1 MSQTSLKYWIHRRL
15 TWLLVIVM
23 TCGTISSLSLID
35 WLFDRFEYQ
44 STQDELGRAAALL
57 ARDSA
62 ALAAV
67 ATDYGFWDDTSAF
80 INGQKTNYWAHF
92 SPALMLNS
100 QWDWVLIRDA
110 ELKPFS
116 SVALRDGQTVAL
128 SDADIADL
136 SRTLPLRCDTQK
148 SQISWLPEQPFL
160 FAQSPIS
167 ESAETPSRGCIV
179 FGRWLDTDYRQQIAS
194 MSGVEIRLATLRPA
208 QVSESDAV
216 QDMAVVDLDSPTL
229 NVRLYTET
237 RKTLA
242 QQRWVTA
249 LVLLANMV
257 LLTSIVLFALGEL
270 IQRKIVSRL
279 EHFAALA
286 DRYLLTRDHRTRWPI
301 HAHDEIDH
309 LGHAL
314 NALAAEIEGQI
325 RSIAYDADHDA
336 LTGIGNRR
344 FLLRTLQDALSALEL
359 RSAPPSCLL
368 LIDLDGFKLINDH
381 LGHAIGDS
389 ALCTV
394 AHRLKAALRTDD
406 TVVRIGGDEFA
417 VWLPN
422 TDQPTAL
429 NISRAL
435 CVSIAQPLPQGESVS
450 NVTASIG
457 IAPLYRGLTPTAL
470 LRNADLAMYEAKR
483 RGKNQ
488 AVVFDQAIHQAF
500 TRRAELEA
508 ALRVAVEQR
517 QIEAWFQPIVDGHG
531 RQIRSVEALARWR
544 LEGVWIS
551 PDEFIPI
558 AEEAGLIGELGK
570 QMLLA
575 SCAMLRRLHDLGWS
589 LSCSVNVSIRQFS
602 EGDLGAEI
610 MSLLQANQLAPGLLH
625 LEVTESLIAQRE
637 VELSA
642 TLHRLSALGLRL
654 HLDDFGTGYSSLSR
668 LQQLPLHA
676 LKIDRS
682 FVTPLSDG
690 HTVMVHTIV
699 EMARSLGLQVIAE
712 GVETLAQYDALC
724 QLEVD
729 LMQGYLF
736 AKPMPEHELLEWL
749 EQHRPLSLL

>member
-15 TWLLVIVM
+15 TWLLVVVM
-23 TCGTISSLSLID
+23 ACGTISSLTLID

-57 ARDSA
+57 HRDSE

-67 ATDYGFWDDTSAF
+67 AVDYGFWDDSAAF
-80 INGQKTNYWAHF
+80 LRGEKNNYWTHF
-92 SPALMLNS
+92 TPALMLNS
-100 QWDWVLIRDA
+100 QWDWVLVRDQQ
-110 ELKPFS
+110 LQSFS
-116 SVALRDGQTVAL
+116 SLALLDDSTQPLAA
-128 SDADIADL
+128 ADLADL
-136 SRTLPLRCDTQK
+136 SRILPQTCATSS
-148 SQISWLPEQPFL
+148 SQISWLDVQPFL
-160 FAQSPIS
+160 YAQAPIS
-167 ESAETPSRGCIV
+167 ESSEEAVQGCIV
-179 FGRWLDTDYRQQIAS
+179 FGRWLDRDYRAQIAS
-194 MSGVEIRLATLRPA
+194 MSGVEIGLTMLPA
-208 QVSESDAV
+208 DLSRSPTTTQN
-216 QDMAVVDLDSPTL
+216 MAQASFDSPAL

-237 RKTLA
+237 RQTLA
-242 QQRWVTA
+242 KQRWITA

-279 EHFAALA
+279 EQFAALA
-286 DRYLLTRDHRTRWPI
+286 DRYLLTRDYRTRWPVQ
-301 HAHDEIDH
+301 AHDELDH
-309 LGHAL
+309 LAHAL

-336 LTGIGNRR
+336 LTGVGNRR

-381 LGHAIGDS
+381 LGHALGDV
-389 ALCTV
+389 ALCMV
-394 AHRLKAALRTDD
+394 AHRLKNALRNDD

-429 NISRAL
+429 NIAGQL
-435 CVSIAQPLPQGESVS
+435 CSKIAQPLPQDDVVS
-450 NVTASIG
+450 SVTASIG
-457 IAPLYRGLTPTAL
+457 IAPLYRELTPTAL

-488 AVVFDQAIHQAF
+488 AVMFDQAIHQAF
-500 TRRAELEA
+500 TRRAELET
-508 ALRVAVEQR
+508 ALRLALERQ
-517 QIEAWFQPIVDGHG
+517 QIEAWFQPIVDA
-531 RQIRSVEALARWR
+531 QTQQVQSLEALARWC
-544 LEGVWIS
+544 LDGTWIA
-551 PDEFIPI
+551 PDEFITI
-558 AEEAGLIGELGK
+558 AEEAGLIGELGR

-575 SCAMLRRLHDLGWS
+575 SCAMLRRLHDLGWL

-602 EGDLGAEI
+602 EGDLGADI
-610 MSLLQANQLAPGLLH
+610 VSLLQAHQLAPGLLH

-637 VELSA
+637 VELSK
-642 TLHRLSALGLRL
+642 TLNRLSALGLRL

-682 FVTPLSDG
+682 FVTPLGDG
-690 HTVMVHTIV
+690 QTVMVHTIV

-712 GVETLAQYDALC
+712 GVETLGQYNVLC

-736 AKPMPEHELLEWL
+736 GKPMPEADLLDWL
-749 EQHRPLSLL
+749 VRHRPLN

>member
-15 TWLLVIVM
+15 VWLLVIVM
-23 TCGTISSLSLID
+23 ACGTISSLSLID
-35 WLFDRFEYQ
+35 WLFDRFEHQ

-57 ARDSA
+57 HRDSE

-67 ATDYGFWDDTSAF
+67 AADYGFWGDTGAF
-80 INGQKTNYWAHF
+80 VRGEKPSYWTHF
-92 SPALMLNS
+92 TPTLMMNS
-100 QWDWVLIRDA
+100 QWDWVFIRDGQ
-110 ELKPFS
+110 LRPFS
-116 SVALRDGQTVAL
+116 SIALQAGQMNAL

-136 SRTLPLRCDTQK
+136 SRSLPATCHTQT
-148 SQISWLPEQPFL
+148 SQIHWLAGQPFL
-160 FAQSPIS
+160 YAQAPIA
-167 ESAETPSRGCIV
+167 ESAEAEVQGCIV
-179 FGRWLDTDYRQQIAS
+179 FGRWLSPEYRAQIAS
-194 MSGVEIRLATLRPA
+194 MSGVEVLITAPQPA
-208 QVSESDAV
+208 SHAPSNLSVVS
-216 QDMAVVDLDSPTL
+216 LDSPRL

-237 RKTLA
+237 RKTLT
-242 QQRWVTA
+242 QQRWITA
-249 LVLLANMV
+249 LVLLGNMV

-279 EHFAALA
+279 EQFAALA
-286 DRYLLTRDHRTRWPI
+286 DRYLLTRDHRTRWPVQD
-301 HAHDEIDH
+301 HDEIDH

-336 LTGIGNRR
+336 LTGVGNRR
-344 FLLRTLQDALSALEL
+344 FLLRILQDALSALEL

-381 LGHAIGDS
+381 LGHALGDN
-389 ALCTV
+389 ALCIV

-429 NISRAL
+429 QIARQLCAAIAL
-435 CVSIAQPLPQGESVS
+435 PLPQGDGVS
-450 NVTASIG
+450 QVTASIG
-457 IAPLYRGLTPTAL
+457 IAPLQRQFTPTAL

-508 ALRVAVEQR
+508 ALRVALERQ
-517 QIEAWFQPIVDGHG
+517 QIEAWFQPIVDGHHQ
-531 RQIRSVEALARWR
+531 QIRSIEALARWR
-544 LEGVWIS
+544 LEGVWIA

-558 AEEAGLIGELGK
+558 AEEAGLIGELGR

-575 SCAMLRRLHDLGWS
+575 SCAMLRRLHDLGWL

-610 MSLLQANQLAPGLLH
+610 MALLQAHQLSPAWLH

-637 VELSA
+637 VELSE
-642 TLHRLSALGLRL
+642 TLNRLSTLGLRL

-712 GVETLAQYDALC
+712 GVETLAQYELLC

-736 AKPMPEHELLEWL
+736 AKPMPADDLLVWLGAAEH
-749 EQHRPLSLL
+749 

>member
-1 MSQTSLKYWIHRRL
+1 MSQTSLKYWINRRL
-15 TWLLVIVM
+15 AWLLVLVM
-23 TCGTISSLSLID
+23 ACGTISSLSLID
-35 WLFDRFEYQ
+35 WLFDRFEYRT
-44 STQDELGRAAALL
+44 TQAELVRAAALL
-57 ARDSA
+57 DRDSK

-67 ATDYGFWDDTSAF
+67 AADYGFWDDTSTF
-80 INGQKTNYWAHF
+80 LNGNKPDYWVHF
-92 SPALMLNS
+92 TPTLMLNS
-100 QWDWVLIRDA
+100 DWDWVLIRDQQFS
-110 ELKPFS
+110 PFS
-116 SVALRDGQTVAL
+116 SVTLRDGVTTAL
-128 SDADIADL
+128 AEADVADL
-136 SRTLPLRCDTQK
+136 SRVLSQRCTTQS
-148 SQISWLPEQPFL
+148 SQINWLADQPFL
-160 FAQSPIS
+160 FAQAPIA
-167 ESAETPSRGCIV
+167 ESAEHTAQGCIV
-179 FGRWLDTDYRQQIAS
+179 FGRWLDSDYREQIAS
-194 MSGVEIRLATLRPA
+194 MSGVEIRLTPLTAADQPL
-208 QVSESDAV
+208 QNLSVVS
-216 QDMAVVDLDSPTL
+216 LDSPSL
-229 NVRLYTET
+229 AVRVYTET
-237 RKTLA
+237 RKTLSK
-242 QQRWVTA
+242 QRWMTA
-249 LVLLANMV
+249 LVLLGNMV
-257 LLTSIVLFALGEL
+257 FLTSIVLFALGEL

-279 EHFAALA
+279 EQFAALA
-286 DRYLLTRDHRTRWPI
+286 DRYLLTRDHRTRWPVQD
-301 HAHDEIDH
+301 HDEIDH

-344 FLLRTLQDALSALEL
+344 FLLRTLQEALSALEA
-359 RSAPPSCLL
+359 RHGQPSCLL

-381 LGHAIGDS
+381 LGHALGDT
-389 ALCTV
+389 ALCLV
-394 AHRLKAALRTDD
+394 AHRLKATLRTDD

-429 NISRAL
+429 SMARQL
-435 CVSIAQPLPQGESVS
+435 CAVIAQPLPQVDGVS
-450 NVTASIG
+450 SVTASIG
-457 IAPLYRGLTPTAL
+457 VAPLERKLTPTAL

-508 ALRVAVEQR
+508 ALRVALEQH
-517 QIEAWFQPIVDGHG
+517 QIEAWFQPIVDGHS

-544 LEGVWIS
+544 LNGLWIA

-558 AEEAGLIGELGK
+558 AEEAGLIGELGR
-570 QMLLA
+570 QMLLN
-575 SCAMLRRLHDLGWS
+575 SCAVLRRLHDLGWS
-589 LSCSVNVSIRQFS
+589 VSCSVNVSIRQFS

-610 MSLLQANQLAPGLLH
+610 IGLLQAHQLAPGVLH

-642 TLHRLSALGLRL
+642 TLNRLSALGLRL

-712 GVETLAQYDALC
+712 GVETLAQYELLC

-736 AKPMPEHELLEWL
+736 AKPMPEAELLDWL
-749 EQHRPLSLL
+749 AQHRPL